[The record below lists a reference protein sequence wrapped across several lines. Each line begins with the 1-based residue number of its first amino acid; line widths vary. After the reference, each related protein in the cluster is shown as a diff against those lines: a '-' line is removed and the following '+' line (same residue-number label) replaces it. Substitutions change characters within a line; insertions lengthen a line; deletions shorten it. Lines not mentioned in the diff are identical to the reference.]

1 MKRNALGLLFASLSC
16 LQFLSCSSN
25 QLEDSL
31 LRDSVETVQKEF
43 KCESRTELDVTKFAK
58 KMFCGESAVTCDVIL
73 KNNLSRGGDNAL
85 DTLAYVVN
93 MSDNGG
99 FVVVAKSKL
108 VPPVLAFS
116 DTGNINLS
124 LYGDEMQPFGEFVS
138 RLPQYI
144 ENKESEGNIYPMP
157 DSLITLIP
165 SGGVV
170 YPNLAYFVNN
180 IMPVGSW
187 SQTGVWAKYVNINH
201 PGCDAGCVPVATS
214 KAMMFAKDYHE
225 YSSALDLNPDTIPFN
240 FKRLRDVMIEYQA
253 LLMEGNLY
261 PEIIQKYEEA
271 QDSVALLIALT
282 GKEMGT
288 RYGIDGSSTFSH
300 AAYYLLIRHGYY
312 MPNATRLYIEY
323 DDVDILGSILNDG
336 IVIMSGYEQYGDG
349 HQWII
354 DGAAYSYNKDLFRNL
369 NTPIIRPMH
378 GPGIYEHIWLHC
390 DWGWNGEHN
399 GYYLGDVFEV
409 DNGDNYSSLRYLPVM
424 REQ

>member
-1 MKRNALGLLFASLSC
+1 MKRLTFGLLCASMSC
-16 LQFLSCSSN
+16 LQFMSCSSN
-25 QLEDSL
+25 QFEDSL
-31 LRDSVETVQKEF
+31 LRDSVEAVQK
-43 KCESRTELDVTKFAK
+43 KAKGESRTELDVTKFAK
-58 KMFCGESAVTCDVIL
+58 RLLGGESAATCDVIM
-73 KNNLSRGGDNAL
+73 KNNISRSEINAL

-99 FVVVAKSKL
+99 FVVVAKSEL

-124 LYGDEMQPFGEFVS
+124 LAEDEIHPFGEFVS
-138 RLPQYI
+138 RLPQYL
-144 ENKESEGNIYPMP
+144 ENKESEGNIYPMS
-157 DSLITLIP
+157 DSQITLIP
-165 SGGVV
+165 SGEVV
-170 YPNLAYFVNN
+170 YPNRAYLVNN

-187 SQTGVWAKYVNINH
+187 SQDGVWAKYVNISY

-240 FKRLRDVMIEYQA
+240 FKRLRDVMIEYQT
-253 LLMEGNLY
+253 LLREDNLY
-261 PEIIQKYEEA
+261 TEIIQKYEEA

-288 RYGIDGSSTFSH
+288 KYGVGNSSTFSH

-323 DDVDILGSILNDG
+323 DDVDILGSILDDG
-336 IVIMSGYEQYGDG
+336 IVIMSGIEQHGIG

-354 DGAAYSYNKDLFRNL
+354 DGAAYSYNKDLFRDL
-369 NTPIIRPMH
+369 NTPIIRPIH
-378 GPGIYEHIWLHC
+378 GYGIYENIWLHC
-390 DWGWNGEHN
+390 DWGWNGYCN

-409 DNGDNYSSLRYLPVM
+409 ENGDNYSSLRYLPVM
-424 REQ
+424 RE